1 MSELKQTRQNR
12 RPAWSTLLLVFSA
25 IVFAISAVVLVY
37 VLCRPARQADPA
49 AEAPAP
55 DPVPVRVQMG
65 RLEWFDGAA
74 WVDYED
80 TEELMRQ
87 DPFQSVEPVLLE
99 DENTL
104 PAERQEGRTRST
116 QSGGGSSGGGGGS
129 SGGGSSGGGGGS
141 SGGGDSAGG
150 GGSDGQDISAG
161 DL

>member
-1 MSELKQTRQNR
+1 MSELKQTRQSQ

-25 IVFAISAVVLVY
+25 IVFAISVVVLIY
-37 VLCRPARQADPA
+37 GLCRPARQADPA

>member
-65 RLEWFDGAA
+65 RLEWFAGAA

-80 TEELMRQ
+80 MEELMRQ
-87 DPFQSVEPVLLE
+87 DPFQSVAPVLLE

>member
-25 IVFAISAVVLVY
+25 IVFAISAVVLFY

-80 TEELMRQ
+80 MEELMRQ

-104 PAERQEGRTRST
+104 PAERQEGRTRSA
-116 QSGGGSSGGGGGS
+116 QSGGGSSGGSGGS

-150 GGSDGQDISAG
+150 GSDGQDISAG